1 MNRFIEKLIDINSTE
16 YNYHI
21 KESFDKLEIKIESS
35 NITFIYD
42 ELSTI
47 HNLIPPRDHILDLK
61 FKIEDSEPIILS
73 QENFKNFIDDVN
85 SEKDYKDSDELEV
98 LEFSI
103 KKNITNSFLS
113 IYSLEEFS
121 KFLNSLTLE
130 TLLKTINNN
139 LRNNCYKHLYF
150 LVLDEVKQDINS
162 HSNIFSFISSNDF
175 IINSDFISCK
185 TLNERFKFCKFEN
198 HSEFKFDPYDFKM
211 DTQFFDTIDLTLKK
225 LCIIFSLISIFD
237 SSKIENDTI
246 NLTLYGKIYK
256 SFSINFKTFNIS
268 NLNYTFDI
276 FEWIYNDK
284 NIVDRL
290 MISRNVLSKYLL
302 PMNEVNI
309 TKDIVKAIKSN
320 YKIYLKENF
329 EQYVSIKNNIIDSL
343 LKVETET
350 MSLLNSFTDNF
361 IKNMG
366 AICTFIFSAIILNSF
381 SDKKFENIFTK
392 DITLISVILILIS
405 IVFLALTYK
414 DIMFKYKIVSKIT
427 ENISLNYK
435 DLLDIEEVDK
445 IFSSYDSITSVDT
458 SFKKRINYYTYA
470 WIIVIILI
478 SIITFLLGF
487 QHFKYCWDLILNFFY
502 NIFLTF
508 KK

>member
-1 MNRFIEKLIDINSTE
+1 MHRFIEKLIDVNSTE
-16 YNYHI
+16 YTCYT
-21 KESFDKLEIKIESS
+21 KESFDKVEIKIESL
-35 NITFIYD
+35 NINFIYD
-42 ELSTI
+42 ELYTI
-47 HNLIPPRDHILDLK
+47 HNLISPRDHILDLK
-61 FKIEDSEPIILS
+61 FRIKDSEPIILS
-73 QENFKNFIDDVN
+73 QGNFKNFIDDVN
-85 SEKDYKDSDELEV
+85 SEKDYKDSNELEV

-103 KKNITNSFLS
+103 KKNLTNSFLS

-130 TLLKTINNN
+130 NLLKIINNYLSAN
-139 LRNNCYKHLYF
+139 DFKHLYF
-150 LVLDEVKQDINS
+150 LVLDEVKKHINS
-162 HSNIFSFISSNDF
+162 HSNIFSFVSSNDSV
-175 IINSDFISCK
+175 INTDFIYCK
-185 TLNERFKFCKFEN
+185 TLDERFKFCKFEN
-198 HSEFKFDPYDFKM
+198 HSEFKFDPYDFKI
-211 DTQFFDTIDLTLKK
+211 DNPFFDSIDLIMEK

-237 SSKIENDTI
+237 SSKIENDNI

-256 SFSINFKTFNIS
+256 NFSINFRTFDIS
-268 NLNYTFDI
+268 NLTYTFDI
-276 FEWIYNDK
+276 FTWIYNDK
-284 NIVDRL
+284 NIVDRI

-302 PMNEVNI
+302 PMNELNI

-350 MSLLNSFTDNF
+350 ISLLNSFTDNF

-392 DITLISVILILIS
+392 DITFISVILIIIS
-405 IVFLALTYK
+405 ILFLVLTYK
-414 DIMFKYKIVSKIT
+414 DIMFKYKIVNKIT

-458 SFKKRINYYTYA
+458 SFKKRINYYTCA

-478 SIITFLLGF
+478 SIITFVLGF
-487 QHFKYCWDLILNFFY
+487 QHFKYCWDSILNFVY
-502 NIFLTF
+502 NIS
-508 KK
+508 